1 MRVSFVLVWSVLLL
15 LLALVTGCTPDPSDA
30 TADGGSATSTD
41 GGKNPCAGVSCG
53 GHGTCAPSGGSAV
66 CTCNTGYYA
75 SGLSCLAVSDTDTD
89 TDAGANGGAGTD
101 EDAGAGAGAKTDAGT
116 GTRDAGSAADASLPH
131 FSFFLT
137 SLKAMRAL
145 SMNEQGFGGDLRYG
159 ETGAGAG
166 LRGAD
171 KICAAIAERSMAG
184 ASSKQ
189 WRAFLSAT
197 SDENG
202 KKVDAIDRVGPG
214 PWYDRLGRLLA
225 NNTSELANKRPMNA
239 HAAIKNDLPNE
250 DGVPNHNPDQTGIVD
265 NHETLTGSNAQ
276 GRLYSATS
284 TCKDWTTSDGSS
296 ANGFPRVGHSW
307 PRSASDPLGNWFSA
321 FDAAGCAANVTLIEL
336 GGAPIGSTGVGAAG
350 GYGGFYCFA
359 LVP

>member
-1 MRVSFVLVWSVLLL
+1 MRVSLVLVLSVLS
-15 LLALVTGCTPDPSDA
+15 LALVTGCALDPSDPS
-30 TADGGSATSTD
+30 TDGGSRAFTD

-53 GHGTCAPSGGSAV
+53 GHGTCAPSGGSAA
-66 CTCNTGYYA
+66 CTCDTGYYA
-75 SGLSCLAVSDTDTD
+75 SGLSCLASPDTDTDTGTD
-89 TDAGANGGAGTD
+89 TDAGAGA
-101 EDAGAGAGAKTDAGT
+101 EEDAGT
-116 GTRDAGSAADASLPH
+116 GTRDAGSAADAGLAH

-159 ETGAGAG
+159 ETGPGAG

-171 KICAAIAERSMAG
+171 KICAAIAERSMPG

-202 KKVDAIDRVGPG
+202 KKVDAIDRIGKG

-225 NNTSELANKRPMNA
+225 NNTSELANKRPVNA

-250 DGVPNHNPDQTGIVD
+250 DGVPNHNPDLTGSVD

-276 GRLYSATS
+276 GRLYSPTS
-284 TCKDWTTSDGSS
+284 TCKDWTTSDGSA

-307 PRSASDPLGNWFSA
+307 PRSASDPLGNWLSA

>member
-1 MRVSFVLVWSVLLL
+1 MLV
-15 LLALVTGCTPDPSDA
+15 LALVTGCALDPSNASTDS
-30 TADGGSATSTD
+30 GSGTSTD

-53 GHGTCAPSGGSAV
+53 GHGTCAASGGSAA
-66 CTCNTGYYA
+66 CTCDDGYYA

-89 TDAGANGGAGTD
+89 TDT
-101 EDAGAGAGAKTDAGT
+101 DAGAGTNEDSGVRTDAGT

-171 KICAAIAERSMAG
+171 KICATIAERSMAG

-202 KKVDAIDRVGPG
+202 KKVDAIDRIGQG

-225 NNTSELANKRPMNA
+225 NTTSELANERPKNA

-250 DGVPNHNPDQTGIVD
+250 DGVPNHNPDLTGSVD

-276 GRLYSATS
+276 GRLYSASS
-284 TCKDWTTSDGSS
+284 TCKDWTTSDGSA

-307 PRSASDPLGNWFSA
+307 PRTPTGDPLGNWLSA
-321 FDAAGCAANVTLIEL
+321 YNAAGCAANVTLIEL
-336 GGAPIGSTGVGAAG
+336 GGAPLGSTGVGAAG